1 MNKKRFFRNSEGL
14 EKTQVRL
21 TENALAFGLKRTCV
35 LLKTYLRLNRNAL
48 AFFREGGVSLKWVV
62 FTSVLRGEDCFPFV
76 ILMLIF

>member
-14 EKTQVRL
+14 KKTQVRL

-35 LLKTYLRLNRNAL
+35 LFETYLRSKQNVL

-62 FTSVLRGEDCFPFV
+62 FTSVLREEDCFPFV
-76 ILMLIF
+76 ILELIF